1 MKTKFTASQKCYQEM
16 TLTYIFYVMIASK
29 WYFSINTQS
38 KWNENFCLNSH
49 LLSIFFHIFIH
60 LWNTSNKISKQTEVN
75 HLPLNNLSIFGILDS
90 QYTSP
95 KKKKPNKLCRESLES
110 TSSESICNQL
120 WWYSGSFLNKQLTQQ
135 RMIEKSYI

>member
-49 LLSIFFHIFIH
+49 LLSIFFTSSFIFEIPQI
-60 LWNTSNKISKQTEVN
+60 K
-75 HLPLNNLSIFGILDS
+75 F
-90 QYTSP
+90 
-95 KKKKPNKLCRESLES
+95 PNKLKLTIYLSITFPSLGSWPHNIHRQRKRSQISYAESLWS
-110 TSSESICNQL
+110 PPVQNPFVINSDGIQDLC
-120 WWYSGSFLNKQLTQQ
+120 
-135 RMIEKSYI
+135 